1 MNTMGVSA
9 TAQQGSTST
18 ATADRLTKLRQDLAR
33 KKDEQSNTKDGDEEA
48 ILQRAIADL
57 EMKIAKA
64 TAELAR
70 GSVTLQKS
78 NDGTPVQLQ
87 FSGESERIGTVNF
100 DAKTEFG
107 GRVIYV

>member
-1 MNTMGVSA
+1 MTE
-9 TAQQGSTST
+9 
-18 ATADRLTKLRQDLAR
+18 LRKDLAR
-33 KKDEQSNTKDGDEEA
+33 KKDEQSNTEDGDKKT
-48 ILQRAIADL
+48 ILQKAIADL

-70 GSVTLQKS
+70 GSATLQNS
-78 NDGTPVQLQ
+78 NDGAPVQLQ
-87 FSGESERIGTVNF
+87 LSGESERIGTVNF